1 MAGFNK
7 TFEELMDPDGE
18 FLSKQHA
25 VKGDG
30 NTVMS
35 CTKPGLHSMHTVLC
49 EMFVKANSKY
59 NSSSSRREHIE
70 SIEKLAVECD
80 TDKLKRSFVLKITKN
95 AVFWK
100 SCSEPAKKWLQ
111 PYRGADDDSADDEV
125 DDAPEVETV
134 AAEEERAK
142 ATAKKATVDK
152 HS

>member
-7 TFEELMDPDGE
+7 TFAELMDPDGE

-59 NSSSSRREHIE
+59 NPSNSRREHIE
-70 SIEKLAVECD
+70 NLEKLAVECN
-80 TDKLKRSFVLKITKN
+80 TDKLKRSFVLKLTKN
-95 AVFWK
+95 PVFWK
-100 SCSEPAKKWLQ
+100 ACSEPAKTWLRQ
-111 PYRGADDDSADDEV
+111 YHEDDGSGDTDSAVDDD
-125 DDAPEVETV
+125 
-134 AAEEERAK
+134 EEEQ
-142 ATAKKATVDK
+142 VV
-152 HS
+152 